1 MFKHTWQY
9 LLALLFGFA
18 LIIVVLIVLAAA
30 LIYPNLPSLD
40 TLTDYRPKI
49 PMRVYTADHALI
61 AEFGQERRAVVS
73 LATVP
78 PMLPKAIL
86 AAEDERF
93 YQHGGVDTLGVLRAA
108 VSNVLSRGAKEGA
121 STITMQVARNFFL
134 SSEKTLTR
142 KLNEALLAIKIEHAL
157 SKDEILTLY
166 MNQIYLGQRAYGF
179 GAASLAYFGK
189 PVQQLTIAED
199 AMLAGLPKAPSRYN
213 PVVNFDRARLRQL
226 YVLRRMHELK
236 YIDDAQYADAVAQK
250 LVIRKAQQDGADVN
264 ADYVAEM
271 VRQTMYDKYQ
281 EAVYSSGMKV
291 YTTLL
296 KRDQEAANQAL
307 RQGVLEYDQRHGYRG
322 PEAFITLPAADAER
336 QSALDDALQDTI
348 EINGLQPAVVTSA
361 SPKHVQAYS
370 KDYGDISI
378 SGAGLQFVTKALA
391 ATAPAKLAIR
401 PGALIRIQKLTQTG
415 TWRISQVPAV
425 EAALVSI
432 DPKTGAIRA
441 LVGGFDYNRNKFNHV
456 TQAWRQPGS
465 SFKPFIYS
473 AALEK
478 GFTPA
483 TLVEDAPLTLTAAQT
498 GGEAWS
504 PKNYEDTY
512 AGIVS
517 VRTALVKS
525 LNLPT
530 IRILQAIGPVYAR
543 DYVTRFGFDAARTPP
558 YLTMGLGANSVTP
571 LQLATGYGVF
581 ANAGKLAQPYLIE
594 RIVDQDGNVISQTAP
609 EKLRQAIDPRNAFIM
624 TSMMMDVVRRGTAAR
639 AMQLGRNDLAGK
651 TGTTNDQRDAWFA
664 GYQSSLVAIAWI
676 GFDQPRSLGKG
687 ETGAHAALP
696 IWMKY
701 MGSVLKG
708 VPQSLPPVPS
718 GVVKTTINPLSGL
731 PVSPGQSGVPEYFDE
746 ESVPIRSS
754 TPDTPTD
761 PLAVPGETPDASKS
775 AAPAA
780 ETKPDD
786 STSTT
791 P

>member
-9 LLALLFGFA
+9 LLALLVGFA
-18 LIIVVLIVLAAA
+18 LIIAVLIVLAAA

-49 PMRVYTADHALI
+49 PMRVYTADNALI

-78 PMLPKAIL
+78 SMLPKAIL

-134 SSEKTLTR
+134 SSEKTFTR

-157 SKDEILTLY
+157 SKDDILTLY

-189 PVQQLTIAED
+189 PVQKLTIAED

-250 LVIRKAQQDGADVN
+250 LVIRKAQQNGVDVN

-271 VRQTMYDKYQ
+271 VRQTMYERYQ
-281 EAVYSSGMKV
+281 DAIYSSGMKV

-322 PEAFITLPAADAER
+322 PEGFINLPAADAER

-348 EINGLQPAVVTSA
+348 DVNGLQPAVVISA
-361 SPKHVQAYS
+361 SSKRVQVYS

-378 SGAGLQFVTKALA
+378 SGTGLQFVQKALA
-391 ATAPAKLAIR
+391 ATAPSKLAIR
-401 PGALIRIQKLTQTG
+401 PGALIRIQKLPQTQ
-415 TWRISQVPAV
+415 TWRIAQIPAV
-425 EAALVSI
+425 EAGLVSV

-441 LVGGFDYNRNKFNHV
+441 LVGGFDYDRNKFNHV

-498 GGEAWS
+498 GGEAWE
-504 PKNYEDTY
+504 PKNYEGTY

-517 VRTALVKS
+517 VRTALTKS

-558 YLTMGLGANSVTP
+558 YLTMALGANSVTP

-581 ANAGKLAQPYLIE
+581 ANAGKLATPYLIE
-594 RIVDQDGNVISQTAP
+594 RIVDQNGNVISQTAP
-609 EKLRQAIDPRNAFIM
+609 ETLRQAIDPRNAFIM
-624 TSMMMDVVRRGTAAR
+624 TSIMMDVVRRGTAAH

-664 GYQSSLVAIAWI
+664 GYQSSLVAVAWI
-676 GFDQPRSLGKG
+676 GFDQPRSLGSG

-708 VPQSLPPVPS
+708 VPQTLPPAPS
-718 GVVKTTINPLSGL
+718 GVVQVVINPLSGL
-731 PVSPGQSGVPEYFDE
+731 PVSPGQSGVSEYFDQ
-746 ESVPIRSS
+746 ESVPMRSN

-761 PLAVPGETPDASKS
+761 PLSVPDETPDASKPV
-775 AAPAA
+775 AAPEAQ
-780 ETKPDD
+780 PSD
-786 STSTT
+786 SNI
-791 P
+791 PAF